1 VRRLAILLIAS
12 WAISAQAQ
20 DDPGELFSRAG
31 SSYDHGE
38 FGLAA
43 AQYDSLL
50 NAGFTTPEVYF
61 NLGNSFFRAGY
72 LGHAIW
78 AYRSAARLA
87 PRDPDIKSNLTVARL
102 SARDRIEARTPSLLQ
117 QVWRTTSQ
125 LLSFSEGARLV
136 TALWLLVWIAVALA
150 SMWPASRRVVV
161 PAIKVT
167 GLLWALAFAVL
178 AARYMGVHSTTAA
191 VVIAVETHARSAP
204 GEDEDVIFSGHPGL
218 ECVVRGRRDEYL
230 LVELANGRVG
240 WLPAVDLK
248 QVES

>member
-1 VRRLAILLIAS
+1 VRRLVIVLVVLCAV
-12 WAISAQAQ
+12 SAQAQ
-20 DDPGELFSRAG
+20 VSPDDLYGRAG
-31 SSYDHGE
+31 NSYDQGE

-50 NAGFTTPEVYF
+50 SAGFTTPEVYF

-78 AYRSAARLA
+78 AYRSAGRLA

-102 SARDRIEARTPSLLQ
+102 SARDRIEARTPTLLQ
-117 QVWRTTSQ
+117 QVWRTASQ
-125 LLSFSEGARLV
+125 LLSLEEGARLV
-136 TALWLLVWIAVALA
+136 TVLWLIVWTAVALA
-150 SMWPASRRVVV
+150 LMWPVSRRVVV

-167 GLLWALAFAVL
+167 GLLWVLAFVVFAG
-178 AARYMGVHSTTAA
+178 RYVGSHSTTAA

-204 GEDEDVIFSGHPGL
+204 DQDEDVIFSGHAGL
-218 ECVVRGRRDEYL
+218 ECVVRGSRDEYL

-248 QVES
+248 LVES

>member
-1 VRRLAILLIAS
+1 VHRLALVVVAL
-12 WAISAQAQ
+12 WAVSVQAQ
-20 DDPGELFSRAG
+20 DHPDDLFRRAG
-31 SSYDHGE
+31 TSYDQGE

-50 NAGFTTPEVYF
+50 NAGHTTPEVYF

-78 AYRSAARLA
+78 AYRSASRLS

-102 SARDRIEARTPSLLQ
+102 SARDRIEAQTPTLLQ
-117 QVWRTTSQ
+117 QIWRTTSQ
-125 LLSFSEGARLV
+125 LLSLVEGARLV
-136 TALWLLVWIAVALA
+136 IMLWLLVWASVALA
-150 SMWPASRRVVV
+150 LMWPATRRVAV

-167 GLLWALAFAVL
+167 GMLWALAFVVL
-178 AARYMGVHSTTAA
+178 AARYIGSRSTTAA
-191 VVIAVETHARSAP
+191 VVIAQETHARSAP
-204 GEDEDVIFSGHPGL
+204 GQDEDVIFSGHPGL
-218 ECVVRGRRDEYL
+218 ECVVRARRDEYL

-248 QVES
+248 LVES